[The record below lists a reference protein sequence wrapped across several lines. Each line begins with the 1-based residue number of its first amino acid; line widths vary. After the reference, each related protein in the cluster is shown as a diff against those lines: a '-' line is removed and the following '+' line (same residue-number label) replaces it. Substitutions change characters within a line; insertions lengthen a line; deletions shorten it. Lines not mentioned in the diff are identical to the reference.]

1 MPSPSIGQTFD
12 SRSNALNLI
21 RLILALL
28 VIVSHSIVLG
38 GYPRSEVLWG
48 RATLGEIAVN
58 GFFAISGFLIAA
70 SAQRNSVPR
79 YLWQR
84 VLRIFPAF
92 WVCLLLTAAVAG
104 PIGWAA
110 HSKGSL
116 ADYFT
121 ASSGPVRYVIVNSLL
136 LVRQTQISGTPDH
149 IPYPLIWNGS
159 IWTLWPEFLCYLM
172 LAALAF
178 TKVLGRRRVVL
189 VLWLLSWVV
198 AAGIDL
204 TGGVDV
210 PTDSG
215 FVHFILKVLIR
226 FTPIFFAGAVIWLY
240 RDKVPDN
247 RYLFTAALLIFV
259 GGTFLPHPD
268 LVGPALGYVCLW
280 ASIHMPGKSIGSK
293 YDISYGVYIYAFV
306 VAQLFTLWHVNKWGY
321 LPYTALTTLVTLAL
335 AGLSCVFVE
344 QPALRL
350 KRWTPPF
357 IQRRTQGRL

>member
-1 MPSPSIGQTFD
+1 
-12 SRSNALNLI
+12 
-21 RLILALL
+21 
-28 VIVSHSIVLG
+28 
-38 GYPRSEVLWG
+38 
-48 RATLGEIAVN
+48 
-58 GFFAISGFLIAA
+58 
-70 SAQRNSVPR
+70 
-79 YLWQR
+79 
-84 VLRIFPAF
+84 
-92 WVCLLLTAAVAG
+92 
-104 PIGWAA
+104 
-110 HSKGSL
+110 
-116 ADYFT
+116 
-121 ASSGPVRYVIVNSLL
+121 
-136 LVRQTQISGTPDH
+136 
-149 IPYPLIWNGS
+149 
-159 IWTLWPEFLCYLM
+159 M